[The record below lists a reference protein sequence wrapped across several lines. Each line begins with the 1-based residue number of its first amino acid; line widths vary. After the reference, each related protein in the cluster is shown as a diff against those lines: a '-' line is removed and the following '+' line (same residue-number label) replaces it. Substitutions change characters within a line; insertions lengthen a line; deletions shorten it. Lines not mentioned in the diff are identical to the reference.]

1 MIPDPLIYMPLFRGK
16 QYELKLL
23 EIMLPYIQGHPVV
36 PIVEPVSANTA
47 QLEHVIDYYETFAVP
62 LGVICNPSVGAL
74 RKSPEHLMARAGAS
88 MLRKSSAF
96 PVCRVR
102 SGNINWAWLEKA
114 DRFALIEDGTPDG
127 ETLTRL
133 RYAAGRL
140 AYRIMAHKDASSADP
155 ELLGDRILLGE
166 GFPRRPNAEYP
177 LDEKFISGPGRLD
190 LRSATGWADYSVVG
204 EQYQE
209 SGARPHAV
217 AIHVTYW
224 DPDDGGLRVRH
235 YLSDRTEG
243 PEDVEGK
250 FGEALEKLVADLDA
264 ETSPILETAAV
275 GEFRA
280 LHARE
285 HCPGLST
292 VKFLSMQHH
301 LELILERLSAKQA
314 A

>member
-1 MIPDPLIYMPLFRGK
+1 VSPACLSYMPLFRGK
-16 QYELKLL
+16 QYELQLL

-36 PIVEPVSANTA
+36 PIVEPVTANTA

-62 LGVICNPSVGAL
+62 LGVVCNPSVGAF
-74 RKSPEHLMARAGAS
+74 RKSPEHLVARVGAS
-88 MLRKSSAF
+88 LQRRSSAF

-102 SGNINWAWLEKA
+102 SGHIDWAWLENA
-114 DRFALIEDGTPDG
+114 DQFALVEDGTPDR

-133 RYAAGRL
+133 RCAADGP
-140 AYRIMAHKDASSADP
+140 AYRIMARKDASAADP
-155 ELLGDRILLGE
+155 DLPGNRILLGE

-190 LRSATGWADYSVVG
+190 LSSVSGWADYSVVG

-224 DPDDGGLRVRH
+224 DPEDRGLRVRH
-235 YLSDRTEG
+235 YLSERAEG

-250 FGEALEKLVADLDA
+250 FGEALDKLVADLDA
-264 ETSPILETAAV
+264 GTFPVLETAAI

-285 HCPGLST
+285 HCPGLPT

-301 LELILERLSAKQA
+301 LELILDRLSAKQA